1 MKRVLLILV
10 ILSTIILWGISVL
23 IVVDEKN
30 KEDISVKNITI
41 ELGNEISSNIKDY
54 IKGKVKNYNNLIL
67 DNKNV
72 KNEVGKY
79 NYSVKIKNK
88 ILFKT
93 KTEVLTGTIE
103 VVDTTKPELSLK
115 NVSITVGETIDI
127 NSFIEKCSD
136 LSNCQVKYK
145 DEEYINTIINTPGK
159 YDIVI
164 IGYDD
169 YKNEVEAT
177 TNLEIKEKQVKK
189 EKKQE
194 TVNNNQTIK
203 QQSYEGIAVLNYH
216 FIISEEE
223 RSSCSPSS
231 ICINE
236 NLFEQH
242 IKYISDN
249 GFHTATLKELEDYID
264 GTIDLPK
271 KTVVITIDDGW
282 FVSRAIPIL
291 EKYNAMATLFLIG
304 SLAPVSDY
312 ESPNLEIHS
321 HTWNL
326 HNENSCADG
335 RSPLLCYDHDT
346 IVQDL
351 IKSRESLNN
360 TTYFCYP
367 FYEYNNHAINAL
379 KDAGFTM
386 AFTGGNYKAR
396 RGINKFKVPRFV
408 IYNTTSVSELSRM
421 IN

>member
-10 ILSTIILWGISVL
+10 ILSTIILWGISLL
-23 IVVDEKN
+23 IVIDEKN

-41 ELGNEISSNIKDY
+41 ELGNEISSDIKDY
-54 IKGKVKNYNNLIL
+54 INGKVKNYNNLIL
-67 DNKNV
+67 DNKKV

-79 NYSVKIKNK
+79 DYSVKIKNK

-115 NVSITVGETIDI
+115 NVSITVGDTLDI
-127 NSFIEKCSD
+127 NSFVEKCND

-145 DEEYINTIINTPGK
+145 DEEYIKSIINTPGK

-169 YKNEVEAT
+169 YKNEIEAT

-223 RSSCSPSS
+223 RPICSPSS

-312 ESPNLEIHS
+312 ASPNLEIHS

-367 FYEYNNHAINAL
+367 FYEYNNNAISAL

-396 RGINKFKVPRFV
+396 RGVNKFKVPRYV
-408 IYNTTSVSELSRM
+408 IYNTTSVSELSNI